1 MPKISKTI
9 YDEWKRLKPAMQL
22 DPLEQEQLEDCV
34 EIFII
39 IQYNWVWKI
48 HSQESFSFMGNA
60 VSALLLMECIFS
72 GMSPCL

>member
-9 YDEWKRLKPAMQL
+9 SDEWKRLRPAMQL
-22 DPLEQEQLEDCV
+22 DPLEQEQPEDCFG
-34 EIFII
+34 IFIL

-48 HSQESFSFMGNA
+48 HSQKSFSFMGNA
-60 VSALLLMECIFS
+60 VSAFLLMECIFS